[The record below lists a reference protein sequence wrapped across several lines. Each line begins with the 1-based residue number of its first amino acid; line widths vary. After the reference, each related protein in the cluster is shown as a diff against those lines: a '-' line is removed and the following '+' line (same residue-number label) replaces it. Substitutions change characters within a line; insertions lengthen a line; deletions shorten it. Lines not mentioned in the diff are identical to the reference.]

1 MKNLTLPN
9 KLTISRIIAVPIF
22 VISAIAKNNGLA
34 VSVYIFCVITDFL
47 DGLIARKRGE
57 RTPLGAF
64 LDPLADKFLL
74 ISAFITFA
82 ALRKIPV
89 WIPIVVI
96 TKNIIIFLGWWLRL
110 QLAGNSVISPTLL
123 GKATTVIEMT
133 VILSD
138 LTGIPEKILFIL
150 TYLMLFSIIVSTF
163 NYIFSGIK
171 EIEKNNR

>member
-1 MKNLTLPN
+1 MKSLTLPN

-22 VISAIAKNNGLA
+22 VISVIAKNSGLA
-34 VSVYIFCVITDFL
+34 VSIYIFCVITDFL

-82 ALRKIPV
+82 ALKEIPV

-110 QLAGNSVISPTLL
+110 QLTGNSVVSPTLF

-133 VILSD
+133 VILSV
-138 LTGIPEKILFIL
+138 LTGIPGKILFIL

-163 NYIFSGIK
+163 NYIFQGIK
-171 EIEKNNR
+171 EIEKK

>member
-22 VISAIAKNNGLA
+22 VISTLAKNSGLA
-34 VSVYIFCVITDFL
+34 VSVFIFCVITDFL

-82 ALRKIPV
+82 ALKEIPV

-110 QLAGNSVISPTLL
+110 QLTGNSVVSPTLF
-123 GKATTVIEMT
+123 GKLSTILEMT
-133 VILSD
+133 VILFI

-163 NYIFSGIK
+163 NYIFWGIK
-171 EIEKNNR
+171 EMEK

>member
-9 KLTISRIIAVPIF
+9 KLTIARIIAVPIF
-22 VISAIAKNNGLA
+22 VISAVAKNSGLA
-34 VSVYIFCVITDFL
+34 VSIYIFCVITDFL

-64 LDPLADKFLL
+64 LDPIADKFLL

-82 ALRKIPV
+82 ALKEIPI

-110 QLAGNSVISPTLL
+110 QITGNSVVSPTLF
-123 GKATTVIEMT
+123 GKLSTVLEMT
-133 VILSD
+133 VIFFI
-138 LTGIPEKILFIL
+138 LTGISEKILFIL
-150 TYLMLFSIIVSTF
+150 TYLMLSSIIVSTF
-163 NYIFSGIK
+163 NYIFRGIK
-171 EIEKNNR
+171 EIEKK

>member
-1 MKNLTLPN
+1 MINLTLPN

-22 VISAIAKNNGLA
+22 VISAIAKNNELA
-34 VSVYIFCVITDFL
+34 ISIYIFCIITDFL

-82 ALRKIPV
+82 ALKEIPV

-96 TKNIIIFLGWWLRL
+96 TKNTIIFLGWWLRL
-110 QLAGNSVISPTLL
+110 QLTGNSVVSPTLF
-123 GKATTVIEMT
+123 GKLSTVLEMT
-133 VILSD
+133 VILSI
-138 LTGIPEKILFIL
+138 LTGIPEKILFVL

-163 NYIFSGIK
+163 NYIFWGIK
-171 EIEKNNR
+171 EIEK

>member
-9 KLTISRIIAVPIF
+9 KLTIARIIAVPVF
-22 VISAIAKNNGLA
+22 VISIISENSGLA
-34 VSVYIFCVITDFL
+34 CSIFIFCVTTDFL

-82 ALRKIPV
+82 ALKKIPV
-89 WIPIVVI
+89 WIPIVVM
-96 TKNIIIFLGWWLRL
+96 TKNIIIFSGWWLRFHIT
-110 QLAGNSVISPTLL
+110 GNAVVSPTWF
-123 GKATTVIEMT
+123 GKSSTVLEMA
-133 VILSD
+133 VIFFILIGSS
-138 LTGIPEKILFIL
+138 EKILNIF

-163 NYIFSGIK
+163 DYIFSGVK
-171 EIEKNNR
+171 EIEKK